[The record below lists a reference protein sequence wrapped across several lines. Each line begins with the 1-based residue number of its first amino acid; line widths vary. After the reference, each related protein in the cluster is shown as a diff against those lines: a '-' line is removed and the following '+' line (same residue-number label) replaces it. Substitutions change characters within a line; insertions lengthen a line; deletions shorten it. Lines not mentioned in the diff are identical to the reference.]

1 MNANGIIN
9 IVRFLNFPVE
19 NNATEEVEIN
29 LQLDENTCVYR
40 LVENINTA
48 ELVNNKKVYHNKK

>member
-29 LQLDENTCVYR
+29 LQLQKDNTS
-40 LVENINTA
+40 
-48 ELVNNKKVYHNKK
+48 VNKV